1 MHPRT
6 AVLSFLAGLLLG
18 LGAAAAQDQLPNPN
32 AELNGLFSEDAVID
46 KILRSAQEPAAAG
59 RKAEAIAEYKRVLVL
74 RSDNSDAIA
83 GLKALG
89 ASLLPELKTSRGKP
103 SDA

>member
-1 MHPRT
+1 MHTRT

-59 RKAEAIAEYKRVLVL
+59 RKAEAIA
-74 RSDNSDAIA
+74 
-83 GLKALG
+83 
-89 ASLLPELKTSRGKP
+89 
-103 SDA
+103 